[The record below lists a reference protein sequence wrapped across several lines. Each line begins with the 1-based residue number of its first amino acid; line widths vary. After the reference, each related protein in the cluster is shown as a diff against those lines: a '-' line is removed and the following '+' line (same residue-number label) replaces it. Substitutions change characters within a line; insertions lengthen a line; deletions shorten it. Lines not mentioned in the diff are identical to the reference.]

1 MFEDLL
7 PIIHEHSALG
17 VGKDLKREKGYQYLE
32 ELITARACLPEKED

>member
-17 VGKDLKREKGYQYLE
+17 VGKDLKREKG
-32 ELITARACLPEKED
+32 